1 MEIGKKSPLTVAAQ
15 SEEAAAISVYDPAMC
30 CSTGVCGPS
39 TDPELTRI
47 AQDLKWAESQGAKVE
62 RFNLA
67 QEPNAFVENQKVA
80 GLMQAFGEEALPA
93 VLVNGSVAF
102 HGRYPSRDELVDA
115 VQNASGAAGQ
125 VRSAIADDLRR
136 GAVADKRPALR
147 ARALFSAVTVVP
159 RVCAPPRRPPLGFF
173 WGVLSA
179 VGGLTSSSV

>member
-1 MEIGKKSPLTVAAQ
+1 VETENKRTLAVAAE
-15 SEEAAAISVYDPAMC
+15 SEGAAAISVYDPAMC

-47 AQDLKWAESQGAKVE
+47 AQDLRWAESQGARVE

-102 HGRYPSRDELVDA
+102 HGRYPSREELVEA
-115 VQNASGAAGQ
+115 VQGSSGET
-125 VRSAIADDLRR
+125 
-136 GAVADKRPALR
+136 GAEAQGSEGD
-147 ARALFSAVTVVP
+147 S
-159 RVCAPPRRPPLGFF
+159 G
-173 WGVLSA
+173 
-179 VGGLTSSSV
+179 SSCCGPDSGCC

>member
-1 MEIGKKSPLTVAAQ
+1 MEIGKKSPLIVAAQ
-15 SEEAAAISVYDPAMC
+15 SEEAAAISIYDPAMC

-67 QEPNAFVENQKVA
+67 QEPNAFVENQKVS

-102 HGRYPSRDELVDA
+102 HGRYPSREELVDA
-115 VQNASGAAGQ
+115 VQNASGAASVQDQESTKG
-125 VRSAIADDLRR
+125 S
-136 GAVADKRPALR
+136 G
-147 ARALFSAVTVVP
+147 
-159 RVCAPPRRPPLGFF
+159 
-173 WGVLSA
+173 
-179 VGGLTSSSV
+179 SSCCGPDSGCC

>member
-1 MEIGKKSPLTVAAQ
+1 MEISKKRSLAVAAE
-15 SEEAAAISVYDPAMC
+15 SEGSAAISVYDPAMC

-67 QEPNAFVENQKVA
+67 QEPNAFVENQKVS

-102 HGRYPSRDELVDA
+102 HGRYPSREELVEA
-115 VQNASGAAGQ
+115 VQGHSEASGVANVQ
-125 VRSAIADDLRR
+125 DQTESAKDS
-136 GAVADKRPALR
+136 G
-147 ARALFSAVTVVP
+147 
-159 RVCAPPRRPPLGFF
+159 
-173 WGVLSA
+173 
-179 VGGLTSSSV
+179 SSCCGPDSGCC